1 MKQTEFVTLKADE
14 VIRELRSSSNGLT
27 SSEVQER
34 RDQFGLNELPDQKQ
48 KSKFILF
55 ITQFKSL
62 LVLVLFLAALISFA
76 TGNMTDVFVIL
87 AVVFIDACIGFFQ
100 NQRAEKAIAS
110 LKKLIVT
117 NAKVFRDGQ
126 KVLIPA
132 RELVPGDIIEVE
144 EGDAVP
150 ADARLLVAMNL
161 RASEA
166 SLTGESI
173 PVSKIAEPLP
183 QQLVISEKK
192 NMLWKST
199 FLTSGFGKAIVIGIG
214 TDTEIGRI
222 ATSLS
227 EIKIEQSH
235 FKKKIDK
242 LATQMGLASVIG
254 AVMLFSI
261 GYLAHN
267 MELDE
272 LLLTAVAAMVSI
284 IPEGLPSIIA
294 IVLAIGAN
302 RMTKRKAIVRELTAT
317 ETLGAISTIIT
328 DKTGTLTENALTV
341 RKLYTKREGE
351 FAITGEGW
359 FPVGNFI
366 RNNRVLEVITDN
378 SLAQLIRI
386 SNLSNNSAI
395 QHNGGK
401 NKYELIG
408 DPTEGALLVL
418 SKKAQSNFGMSF
430 PFTTKMDLPF
440 NSLQKFRAT
449 LVESNGEKQLL
460 VVGAP
465 EKILSLSSYQM
476 NGDEIETMLPT
487 DTDLLQNKI
496 QLWASDALRVIG
508 LAYKQ
513 MPSDCNQIS
522 EKDVK
527 DLVMVGLAGIID
539 PPRAGVREAVQQCHQ
554 AGIRVIMATGDHIN
568 TGIAIAKLVG
578 IVDDKKPEATIAL
591 TEDQLLRLNEHEF
604 DEAIIGVN
612 VLARLSPAMKLKIAE
627 RLQAMGQLIAMT
639 GDGVNDAPALR
650 KADVGIAMGIMGTDV
665 ARDAAKVVLAD
676 DNFTTIVSAI
686 EEGRI
691 VFNNVR
697 LATFY
702 LVTTNLAEITT
713 LIVTVSLGLPIPLTA
728 IQILWLNLV
737 TDGLGDMAIA
747 AERGHGDVLKEKPL
761 KKDERILSIS
771 VLPFLLINVSV
782 MCGLSLAAYFYYL
795 PVGIEAA
802 RSAVFIIMSFTQLFN
817 MYNMRSLKES
827 VFTIGLFSN
836 KYVTIAWIS
845 SALLTLMIIEVP
857 FFSGLFNF
865 QKLPYSEFLILV
877 LLSISV
883 LGIGE
888 IYKWVKNKSNYK
900 MSYLNLTNA
909 NTY

>member
-1 MKQTEFVTLKADE
+1 MEQADFEIMEIDE
-14 VIRELRSSSNGLT
+14 VIKKLRSSLNGLKT
-27 SSEVQER
+27 SEAEER
-34 RDQFGLNELPDQKQ
+34 RNQFGLNELPDQK
-48 KSKFILF
+48 KRSKFILF

-62 LVLVLFLAALISFA
+62 LVLVLFLAALISLA
-76 TGNMTDVFVIL
+76 TGNMADVFVIL

-100 NQRAEKAIAS
+100 NQRAEQAIAS
-110 LKKLIVT
+110 LKKMIVT
-117 NAKVFRDGQ
+117 NAKVFRDDQ
-126 KVLIPA
+126 KALIPA

-150 ADARLLVAMNL
+150 ADARLIVAVNI
-161 RASEA
+161 RTSEA

-173 PVSKIAEPLP
+173 PVSKVAETLS
-183 QQLVISEKK
+183 QQLLISEKK
-192 NMLWKST
+192 NMLWKGT
-199 FLTSGFGKAIVIGIG
+199 FLASGYGKAIVTG
-214 TDTEIGRI
+214 TGVNTEIGRI
-222 ATSLS
+222 ASSLS
-227 EIKIEQSH
+227 EIEIEKSH

-242 LATQMGLASVIG
+242 LATQMGLASVIS
-254 AVMLFSI
+254 AVLLFAV

-267 MELDE
+267 IELDE

-302 RMTKRKAIVRELTAT
+302 RMTKRKAIVRELSAT

-341 RKLYTKREGE
+341 RKVFTKGEGE
-351 FAITGEGW
+351 IAVTGEGW
-359 FPVGNFI
+359 FPAGNFI
-366 RNNRVLEVITDN
+366 RDSRVVEGITDGA
-378 SLAQLIRI
+378 LTQLLKI
-386 SNLSNNSAI
+386 SHLSNNSSI
-395 QHNGGK
+395 KHNEEK

-418 SKKAQSNFGMSF
+418 SKKAQSNFGVTF
-430 PFTTKMDLPF
+430 PFTTKVDLPF
-440 NSLQKFRAT
+440 NSMQKFRAS

-465 EKILSLSSYQM
+465 EKILSLSAYQM
-476 NGDEIETMLPT
+476 HGDSIEPMLPAE
-487 DTDLLQNKI
+487 TDLLQNKI

-508 LAYKQ
+508 IAYKK
-513 MPSDCNQIS
+513 MPPECNKITL
-522 EKDVK
+522 EDIKG
-527 DLVMVGLAGIID
+527 LVMVGLAGIID
-539 PPRAGVREAVQQCHQ
+539 PPRAGVREAVQQCHH

-568 TGIAIAKLVG
+568 TGIAIARLVG
-578 IVDDKKPEATIAL
+578 ILEERKRDETIAL
-591 TEDQLLRLNEHEF
+591 TEDQLLGLNEREF
-604 DEAIIGVN
+604 DEAIMRVN
-612 VLARLSPAMKLKIAE
+612 VLARLSPAMKLRIAE
-627 RLQAMGQLIAMT
+627 RLQSMGQLVAMT

-665 ARDAAKVVLAD
+665 ARDAAKMVLAD

-691 VFNNVR
+691 VFNNAR

-761 KKDERILSIS
+761 KKDERILSKSI
-771 VLPFLLINVSV
+771 LPFLLINVSV
-782 MCGLSLAAYFYYL
+782 MFGLSLAAYFYYL
-795 PVGIEAA
+795 PKGIDAA

-836 KYVTIAWIS
+836 KYITLAWIS
-845 SALLTLMIIEVP
+845 SALLTLIIIEVP
-857 FFSGLFNF
+857 LFSSLFNF
-865 QKLPYSEFLILV
+865 QKLPYSEFFILV
-877 LLSISV
+877 VLSISV
-883 LGIGE
+883 LGFAE
-888 IYKWVKNKSNYK
+888 IYKWIKNKNNLKMNY
-900 MSYLNLTNA
+900 LT
-909 NTY
+909 